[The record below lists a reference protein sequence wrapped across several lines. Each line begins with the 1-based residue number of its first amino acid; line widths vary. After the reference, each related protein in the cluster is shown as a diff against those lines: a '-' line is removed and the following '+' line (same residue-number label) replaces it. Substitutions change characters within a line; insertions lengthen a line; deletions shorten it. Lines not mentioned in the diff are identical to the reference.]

1 MKHLLSAAIV
11 LLAGSAAAQAPAP
24 WDAARWNPRAS
35 TSDFVLPIP
44 CGGSLALREIDIPA
58 GASPLDDRRVVLGS
72 PEADQPYSE
81 FQRSEFITG
90 GFQASPQARRYWL
103 GKYEVTRDQYA
114 AVMQDTCPAATPEGR
129 RPMAEVSWFDATRFS
144 ERLTIWLMANAR
156 AKLPTQDGAF
166 GYLRLPTEAEWEYAA
181 RGGNAVSE
189 SEFLAPAPPM
199 PEGAEA
205 YIMAGARRTGNR
217 AQAIGQLLPN
227 PLGLHDML
235 GNVGEFVL
243 EPYRLN
249 RVGRPHGLAGGQ
261 IAKGGDFGS
270 QPDDLRSS
278 QRVELPPFDT
288 STGQPTRL
296 PRVGFRVALAVVA
309 TTSLPQAERLKA
321 AFTAEAS
328 SQQQDAQSAADD
340 PQRAIALLRA
350 RTSDPALQAAL
361 QRVEAQ
367 MATDRRERADQQ
379 REITRSQIE
388 NMAALV
394 WSSQQSSLRA
404 VLIEQQ
410 LNTPGLR
417 ASFKKEELERFE
429 MRIADF
435 RQMAV
440 TVLDA
445 YLVTLRRMAENAPRN
460 VATEQFVQ
468 VRRQFQ
474 IRKISSYNAYM
485 DMIENHIRE
494 TQLGRPISPERAKN
508 DIVVATEVANR
519 RMRVP

>member
-1 MKHLLSAAIV
+1 MK
-11 LLAGSAAAQAPAP
+11 
-24 WDAARWNPRAS
+24 
-35 TSDFVLPIP
+35 
-44 CGGSLALREIDIPA
+44 AL
-58 GASPLDDRRVVLGS
+58 DRL
-72 PEADQPYSE
+72 
-81 FQRSEFITG
+81 
-90 GFQASPQARRYWL
+90 
-103 GKYEVTRDQYA
+103 
-114 AVMQDTCPAATPEGR
+114 
-129 RPMAEVSWFDATRFS
+129 
-144 ERLTIWLMANAR
+144 
-156 AKLPTQDGAF
+156 
-166 GYLRLPTEAEWEYAA
+166 
-181 RGGNAVSE
+181 
-189 SEFLAPAPPM
+189 
-199 PEGAEA
+199 
-205 YIMAGARRTGNR
+205 
-217 AQAIGQLLPN
+217 
-227 PLGLHDML
+227 
-235 GNVGEFVL
+235 
-243 EPYRLN
+243 
-249 RVGRPHGLAGGQ
+249 
-261 IAKGGDFGS
+261 
-270 QPDDLRSS
+270 
-278 QRVELPPFDT
+278 
-288 STGQPTRL
+288 
-296 PRVGFRVALAVVA
+296 
-309 TTSLPQAERLKA
+309 
-321 AFTAEAS
+321 
-328 SQQQDAQSAADD
+328 
-340 PQRAIALLRA
+340 
-350 RTSDPALQAAL
+350 
-361 QRVEAQ
+361 
-367 MATDRRERADQQ
+367 
-379 REITRSQIE
+379 TRSQIE